1 MGTGNLNW
9 KMAAGDFI
17 DYNNIMGHEAVMC
30 ISSKRLDEV
39 KEAYMGHSY
48 NERILREH
56 EPYFL
61 IHSTTYENGKG
72 ILEDG
77 YIGSWSLL
85 KKERKITD
93 CSNGKTV
100 WKDNYGYK

>member
-1 MGTGNLNW
+1 MSL
-9 KMAAGDFI
+9 
-17 DYNNIMGHEAVMC
+17 
-30 ISSKRLDEV
+30 
-39 KEAYMGHSY
+39 
-48 NERILREH
+48 
-56 EPYFL
+56 
-61 IHSTTYENGKG
+61 HSTTYENGKG

-77 YIGSWSLL
+77 YIGSWNLL